1 MITTYNAG
9 LLAAQ
14 LKLTL
19 LASINGL
26 VIREDLQWQLC
37 SLASNK
43 IHTSDHGIALFSV
56 AEGEYI
62 ISATYQSE
70 TLDFGQVKL
79 LKNTRT
85 DMVFILSKRTVT
97 TSDDYFSD
105 YDPIED
111 HARRQQERNLQSDR
125 HGFAE
130 MPLRQVDNQ
139 SQGELGSGYP
149 PHPLLTDAK
158 QFDGVP
164 PNIRPDPSENTEALQ
179 LTLAHKLAAAPS
191 AATTPS
197 LSRV

>member
-9 LLAAQ
+9 ILGAQ

-26 VIREDLQWQLC
+26 VIRNDLQWQLRAMAVDKVH
-37 SLASNK
+37 S
-43 IHTSDHGIALFSV
+43 SDEAIALFSV
-56 AEGEYI
+56 PAGEYI
-62 ISATYQSE
+62 IFATYQGE
-70 TLDFGQVKL
+70 DLDFGEVKL
-79 LKNTRT
+79 SKNTRT
-85 DMVFILSKRTVT
+85 DIVFILEKRAVGS
-97 TSDDYFSD
+97 SDDYFSD
-105 YDPIED
+105 YNKVVD

-139 SQGELGSGYP
+139 PQGEMGTGYP
-149 PHPLLTDAK
+149 PHPLLMESK

-164 PNIRPDPSENTEALQ
+164 PDIRPDPSENTEALQ
-179 LTLAHKLAAAPS
+179 LTLANKLAAAPA

-197 LSRV
+197 LTRV